1 MTGIKESIILIV
13 IMAITTFA
21 TRVIPFIIFPPG
33 RKTPDIIVYL
43 GKVLP
48 YAIIGMLIIYC
59 LKSIS
64 ITQAPGG
71 LPELISILFVVFI
84 HKWKHNLLLSIGGGT
99 ILYMILIQVV
109 FT

>member
-1 MTGIKESIILIV
+1 MIGIKESLILIV
-13 IMAITTFA
+13 VMAVTTFV

-33 RKTPDIIVYL
+33 KKTPEIIAYL

-48 YAIIGMLIIYC
+48 YAIIAMLIIYC

-64 ITQAPGG
+64 ITQAPYG
-71 LPELISILFVVFI
+71 LPEFIAVLFVVLV

-99 ILYMILIQVV
+99 ILYMVLIQFFFV
-109 FT
+109 